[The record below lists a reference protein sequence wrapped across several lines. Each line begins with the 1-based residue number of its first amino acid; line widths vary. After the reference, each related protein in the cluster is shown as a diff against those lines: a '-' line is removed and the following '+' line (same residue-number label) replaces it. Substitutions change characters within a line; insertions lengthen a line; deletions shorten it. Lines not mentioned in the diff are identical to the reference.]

1 MLEQIRPQQMAEH
14 IGSEFDVSIDSSR
27 TLRLTLTDVVESVK
41 TEHSEAFSLFFRGPS
56 DTFLPQKTRTIKHPT
71 LGEFELFLVPVAQ
84 DKNGFQYEAVFNLMH

>member
-1 MLEQIRPQQMAEH
+1 MLEQIRSQQMAEH

-56 DTFLPQKTRTIKHPT
+56 DTVLPQRTRTMKHPT

-84 DKNGFQYEAVFNLMH
+84 DKDGFQYEAVFNLMH

>member
-41 TEHSEAFSLFFRGPS
+41 TKHSEAFSLFFRGPS
-56 DTFLPQKTRTIKHPT
+56 DTFLPQRTRTMKHPT